1 MISLFT
7 RHLMN
12 NNFTLELRK
21 CAGYGRPS
29 YTEVL
34 RTLTRDEQ
42 ELKGGRQLINLPP
55 SDANKKKLGFKVC
68 VDGNFKL
75 PDMLEW
81 IFNNVENKWTID
93 FFVID
98 SVIYDVFF
106 EDVNDAVFCR
116 MVLP

>member
-42 ELKGGRQLINLPP
+42 ELKGGR
-55 SDANKKKLGFKVC
+55 
-68 VDGNFKL
+68 
-75 PDMLEW
+75 
-81 IFNNVENKWTID
+81 
-93 FFVID
+93 
-98 SVIYDVFF
+98 
-106 EDVNDAVFCR
+106 
-116 MVLP
+116 